1 MAWLRR
7 AEADE
12 IAAAQLVERAQEMAL
27 IGEPALVFSD
37 HCCPIAVG
45 ANAKGIPPFRAT
57 TDVDGARRHACEMFV
72 DNPAH
77 EYRLSIFRCGRLFA
91 GRGSGTRVTNRV
103 PRWGNGLPVDPRA
116 AASNTSPT
124 DAVIAVRDAAG
135 SADAAGLTD
144 ASSAAACTNSLN
156 PGRARQ
162 REPLPPWRSL
172 AVRAQARRRG
182 QASRCRLGSREP

>member
-1 MAWLRR
+1 MARPRR

-27 IGEPALVFSD
+27 IGEPALVFCD
-37 HCCPIAVG
+37 HRCPIAVG

-77 EYRLSIFRCGRLFA
+77 EYRLSISVVVEGLLDGVQA
-91 GRGSGTRVTNRV
+91 RGSPIACRDGGTACPLTRGPSR
-103 PRWGNGLPVDPRA
+103 
-116 AASNTSPT
+116 PT
-124 DAVIAVRDAAG
+124 RHRPMRGIAMRDAAG
-135 SADAAGLTD
+135 SLDAAGLTD
-144 ASSAAACTNSLN
+144 PSSAAACTNSLN

-162 REPLPPWRSL
+162 REALPPRRSL

-182 QASRCRLGSREP
+182 QAFRGRLGPREP